1 MKTLLKYFNN
11 YKMRAILAPLFKMLE
26 AIFELLVPLVMAAL
40 IDVGIANNDT
50 DYVIKM
56 ALLMVGLGVIGLV
69 CSLTAQ
75 YFSAKTAMGIAR
87 ELRYDL
93 FTSIQKLRFSQIDE
107 VGTSTLITRL
117 TTDLNLVKGG
127 INMFLRLFLRSP
139 FIVFGACIMAAVV
152 TLKSVPIFL
161 LVLALVGTVV
171 FVITLYTLPKHLANQ
186 AKFDGL
192 TKKTRSNL
200 TGVRVVRAFN
210 KQEDEKEEYNE
221 RSRDLAFYQIKIGNF
236 YAALNPITYVLIN
249 LGIILILMKGGRLV
263 NTGVLSQGEVYALI
277 NYVSQILVELI
288 KLANLIVQETKAMAC
303 MYRIEEIMLL
313 SQNTVKED
321 EALLNPELDES
332 KPVLVFDNVS
342 FKYPGSKNYALTD
355 INFTLNKGETLGIIG
370 GTASGKSTLVNLIPG
385 FYKIDKGDVLFEG
398 ASVDKCVNKEILGRI
413 GIVPQ
418 YVSLLSGSIRN
429 NVMMGVSDEA
439 DTDEMLKEAL
449 EISVSDEFVYGKT
462 DGADY
467 KLNLGATNL
476 SGGQRKRITIARA
489 LAKNPDLLILDNAA
503 AALDAKTGAELFEN
517 LSKKDMTVINVCERV
532 SMVKNSDKILV
543 LDDGKMVGFG
553 THEELLTNCDIY
565 KEIAELEER
574 GVK

>member
-439 DTDEMLKEAL
+439 DTDETLKEAL

-462 DGADY
+462 DGVDY

>member
-11 YKMRAILAPLFKMLE
+11 YKLRAILAPLFKMLE

-332 KPVLVFDNVS
+332 KPVLIFDNVS

-355 INFTLNKGETLGIIG
+355 ISFTLNKGETLGIIG

-439 DTDEMLKEAL
+439 DTDETLKEAL